1 MKRYLLLL
9 LPLFTLCANADELQV
24 FDGIVYILSPT
35 GVAKVTNDDFNPY
48 GGDIVIPETVTYK
61 GIQYKV
67 TSIDDKAFYTQYGSD
82 YVTSITIPNSVTSIG
97 ESAFDGCMGLKSVNI
112 PNSVTSIS
120 KNTFSRCRE
129 LTSID
134 IPNSVTEIGDG
145 AFNGCWGLT
154 SIDIPNS
161 VPYLHATF
169 YGCSGLTSID
179 IPNSVTEIGYG
190 AFEGCYSLTSVNIPN
205 SVISIDEDA
214 FRECVS
220 LTSVTIG
227 SGVTSIYSKAFSN
240 CPNLTDVYCLAENVP
255 NTYTDTFE
263 GSSIEQSTLHV
274 PVQSIDAY
282 KATSPWNKFKNIV
295 GDATGIS
302 RIRNNSVQVQQ
313 ENGYITVEGVEEGT
327 VVSVYDI
334 KGVQIGSA
342 IVEGGKVSI
351 PTNLQ
356 TSSIAIVKVKDKSIK
371 VIK

>member
-1 MKRYLLLL
+1 MIMKRYLLLL

-129 LTSID
+129 
-134 IPNSVTEIGDG
+134 
-145 AFNGCWGLT
+145 
-154 SIDIPNS
+154 
-161 VPYLHATF
+161 
-169 YGCSGLTSID
+169 LTSID

>member
-129 LTSID
+129 
-134 IPNSVTEIGDG
+134 
-145 AFNGCWGLT
+145 
-154 SIDIPNS
+154 
-161 VPYLHATF
+161 
-169 YGCSGLTSID
+169 LTSID